1 MDEWMDNTWF
11 WFTNGTPGGEVLC
24 GYMKSSSDFS
34 VSFWRSDSASFLS
47 AAPHLHWLHEN
58 SPLIT
63 DKTAWLPDPG
73 SSKTYPAYSPV
84 TYIKVD
90 IRKATKKRP
99 KNLMWS
105 NWNTFVV
112 IQWLCVC
119 PQGNVFFPLPVQQE
133 LCSEPCFSF
142 AFTSRKVKNK
152 FTLNHVRLYW
162 ELFVCLVFAF
172 WYNIF

>member
-1 MDEWMDNTWF
+1 MDNTWF

-90 IRKATKKRP
+90 IRKATKKKTQKP
-99 KNLMWS
+99 H
-105 NWNTFVV
+105 V
-112 IQWLCVC
+112 IQLKHIRR
-119 PQGNVFFPLPVQQE
+119 NPV
-133 LCSEPCFSF
+133 
-142 AFTSRKVKNK
+142 A
-152 FTLNHVRLYW
+152 
-162 ELFVCLVFAF
+162 VCLPPRKCVLSSSRTAR
-172 WYNIF
+172 IM